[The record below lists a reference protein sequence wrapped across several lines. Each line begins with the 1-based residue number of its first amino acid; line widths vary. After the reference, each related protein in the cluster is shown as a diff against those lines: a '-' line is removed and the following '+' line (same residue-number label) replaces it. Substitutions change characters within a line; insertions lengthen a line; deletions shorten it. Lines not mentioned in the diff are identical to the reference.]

1 VGCGAHLLLG
11 SASATDATDPPAD
24 APPQRHRSVE
34 HDAQD
39 RLAALF
45 PSRALM
51 NVNDKYWT
59 KTTASAKVAKVT
71 MN

>member
-1 VGCGAHLLLG
+1 
-11 SASATDATDPPAD
+11 
-24 APPQRHRSVE
+24 VE

-51 NVNDKYWT
+51 NVNDEYWT